1 MLLAIEKVALLS
13 LIVKYY
19 PQSWMIDYLDQIV
32 NSIEPETYI
41 SNMYLSEEGEKCNSN
56 DNYYV
61 SFPFYGT

>member
-1 MLLAIEKVALLS
+1 MLLAIEKIALLS

-32 NSIEPETYI
+32 NSKEPNTYI
-41 SNMYLSEEGEKCNSN
+41 SNMYLSEEGEKCASDDHHN
-56 DNYYV
+56 V